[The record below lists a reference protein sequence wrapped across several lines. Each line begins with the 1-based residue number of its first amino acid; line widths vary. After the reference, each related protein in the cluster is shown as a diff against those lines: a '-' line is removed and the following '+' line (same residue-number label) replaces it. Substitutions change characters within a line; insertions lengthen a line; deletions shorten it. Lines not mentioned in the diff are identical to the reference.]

1 MQLSGKCRE
10 DFDLWFGKNYPYK
23 EIAFYGDN
31 LKIMYFIEFFDSV
44 EIYILVNIENTFF
57 YEIESKY
64 RTFRKRG
71 FTFTSRLESKK
82 AGVLRAD
89 EMYNS
94 EEVEPIIREFRV
106 IQSLKGRWGSNKE
119 IPKFKKGDPNETV

>member
-1 MQLSGKCRE
+1 MENTEKIKLTLKCRE

-57 YEIESKY
+57 YEIESRY
-64 RTFRKRG
+64 HTFRKRG
-71 FTFTSRLESKK
+71 FPFTSRLEAKK
-82 AGVLRAD
+82 AGVLRAND
-89 EMYNS
+89 IYNT
-94 EEVEPIIREFRV
+94 EGIEPIIREFRV
-106 IQSLKGRWGSNKE
+106 IQSLKGSWGSNKE
-119 IPKFKKGDPNETV
+119 IPKFKK